1 MEDTQAA
8 SGAEIQ
14 HEAVQSIAFIKAYL
28 EELSSQY
35 PDVESEISYQSTRAD
50 IEGLE
55 SGLAQIQS
63 MSPAQQ
69 QELMSALPGQIQQI
83 ASDLN
88 SLADT
93 FSGSSAFLF
102 STVLAQASEEPSPLE
117 ALKQQ
122 MVDLANDLQLLGRIF
137 VENGN
142 PIFISSTLMAASDQ
156 AQNLMQLFFSDSG
169 QATRMYIVLNDYPQ
183 SDAALTT
190 VSETREALRSSIE
203 TTSLKGAEVVIGGT
217 SAELSDVRQILDEDF
232 TRIIAVVLVAI
243 FIVLALLLRSLV
255 APVYLLITVLLSYGT
270 TLGIVSWIFQGILG
284 QDGISFMI
292 PILVFVLLVAL
303 GSDYNIFLM
312 SRVKEESQNQN
323 TRLGT
328 RLAAIA
334 TGGVITACGIILAG
348 TFGALVI
355 TPIRTLMQIGAAV
368 SIGILIDT
376 FIVRALLV
384 PALASL
390 LGRWNWW
397 PKKV

>member
-1 MEDTQAA
+1 
-8 SGAEIQ
+8 
-14 HEAVQSIAFIKAYL
+14 
-28 EELSSQY
+28 
-35 PDVESEISYQSTRAD
+35 
-50 IEGLE
+50 
-55 SGLAQIQS
+55 
-63 MSPAQQ
+63 
-69 QELMSALPGQIQQI
+69 
-83 ASDLN
+83 
-88 SLADT
+88 
-93 FSGSSAFLF
+93 
-102 STVLAQASEEPSPLE
+102 
-117 ALKQQ
+117 
-122 MVDLANDLQLLGRIF
+122 
-137 VENGN
+137 
-142 PIFISSTLMAASDQ
+142 
-156 AQNLMQLFFSDSG
+156 
-169 QATRMYIVLNDYPQ
+169 
-183 SDAALTT
+183 
-190 VSETREALRSSIE
+190 
-203 TTSLKGAEVVIGGT
+203 
-217 SAELSDVRQILDEDF
+217 
-232 TRIIAVVLVAI
+232 
-243 FIVLALLLRSLV
+243 V